1 MVLAIT
7 SAQFLKKETV
17 NKILITI
24 VTLGCNEAGE
34 TYEKMDIGPCI
45 LNVKLQ
51 LKNRQ
56 NV

>member
-24 VTLGCNEAGE
+24 VTLGFVM
-34 TYEKMDIGPCI
+34 KQ
-45 LNVKLQ
+45 VKLTKK
-51 LKNRQ
+51 LTL
-56 NV
+56 VPAF